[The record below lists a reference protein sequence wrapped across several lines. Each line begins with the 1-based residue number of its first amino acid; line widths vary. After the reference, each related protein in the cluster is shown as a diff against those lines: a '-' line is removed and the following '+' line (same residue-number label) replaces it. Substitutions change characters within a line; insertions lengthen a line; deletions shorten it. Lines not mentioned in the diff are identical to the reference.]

1 MVKPIVTKLQM
12 KHNKYQYV
20 SEESGANIMIF
31 LALFGGLMLI
41 LSGFYLANSWME
53 YHEWKWAT
61 VLVLISLAM
70 TVYGVINLPYW
81 NHSSNSASSSS
92 SQAVS
97 SKQKTTANAGSLQQF
112 ANQMSIAGGNT
123 ASQDQK
129 ESAVLRQLQKAYN
142 KLGTVTFDADSK
154 TYKITPTDDNMKE
167 ALSQLAQDP
176 SQGDQMGW
184 PKFTKSIRKTSQ
196 QLVNALGNGYSISIL
211 NPSDT
216 STTLYKAKD
225 GKTTYDI
232 TNQ

>member
-1 MVKPIVTKLQM
+1 
-12 KHNKYQYV
+12 
-20 SEESGANIMIF
+20 MIF

-61 VLVLISLAM
+61 LLVIISLAM

-81 NHSSNSASSSS
+81 HHNSNSAANSSS

-97 SKQKTTANAGSLQQF
+97 QKQKAAANSGSLQQF

-129 ESAVLRQLQKAYN
+129 ESAVLRQLQKAYS
-142 KLGTVTFDADSK
+142 KLGTVSFDSNSK
-154 TYKITPTDDNMKE
+154 TYKVTPTDDDMKK
-167 ALSQLAQDP
+167 ALGQLAQDP
-176 SQGDQMGW
+176 SQAGQMGW
-184 PKFTKSIRKTSQ
+184 PKFTKSIRQTSS
-196 QLVNALGNGYSISIL
+196 QLVNALGNGYSISL
-211 NPSDT
+211 VNPNDDSQV
-216 STTLYKAKD
+216 LYTAKD

-232 TNQ
+232 ANQ